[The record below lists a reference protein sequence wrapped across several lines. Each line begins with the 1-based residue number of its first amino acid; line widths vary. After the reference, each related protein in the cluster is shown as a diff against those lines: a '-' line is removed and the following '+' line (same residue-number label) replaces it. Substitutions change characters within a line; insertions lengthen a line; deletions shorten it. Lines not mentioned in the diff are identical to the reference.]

1 MTSYAE
7 ARVTNMFDCTRSHRQ
22 PGMTAVLHRCGG
34 HACGCEQDRDA
45 VRRSGSAPTNTEP
58 DIVHRVLGTPGEPL
72 EQPLAHEMAT
82 RLGPEAARARI
93 HTGGEA
99 AGSARAVDAEAYSVG
114 PHVVFGAGRFRPE
127 TPDGRRL
134 LAHELAHVVQAPSD
148 EMPAQSLE
156 ISQPTDLHEREA
168 EQVAAGAV
176 RAVPGSAPGATLSR
190 QLYPPLPM
198 LPNPLPDTRMF
209 ASTAIEVTA
218 VDTSVETSIEWY
230 KPWRYTGPISG
241 ALRGDVSMTDIAS
254 MVTNVLK
261 YLAGRKMGRLNIL
274 DHGYEQGVQI
284 GTEWLTSAADVK
296 MHAPDLSRLRGQ
308 FSSGGLVH
316 LQNCHAGANKDV
328 MCALAD
334 AIGVPVYGGTGLH
347 NPVLNFNLGDYVSCR
362 PGGVWNPAAGRPLT
376 PAAPP
381 EPKA

>member
-1 MTSYAE
+1 
-7 ARVTNMFDCTRSHRQ
+7 
-22 PGMTAVLHRCGG
+22 
-34 HACGCEQDRDA
+34 
-45 VRRSGSAPTNTEP
+45 VRRSGSAPTNPEP

-99 AGSARAVDAEAYSVG
+99 AGTARAVDAEAYSVG

-362 PGGVWNPAAGRPLT
+362 PGGVWNPASGRPST